1 MKKLMLFFVA
11 LIPIALIFTV
21 QITTNY
27 IALNNYISVDKVSF
41 DDEYLTITKSD
52 DNDVVL
58 KYPARVS
65 PVGATNKDVIYSSS
79 NSAIATVSSDGV
91 ITFRDFGEVI
101 ITVRSALTDSV
112 KDSVTFLVTD
122 DKAHR
127 INITNADDRLNL
139 IKGDEYYLTYEII
152 PKEALDKNV
161 TFSSSDESAVAV
173 ALDGRITAVD
183 GGEAEI
189 TVHTANGKTDS
200 ILVTVTVP
208 VKGLSLNTSVSNI
221 TTAVRTAQFPAT
233 TIAPSNATNK
243 NITYSSSDATIGEIA
258 DDGKISLLKAGVVT
272 FTATTVDGNYSVDYV
287 INYTGGYVTS
297 STMSEEYLNKTKSV
311 DFQYGKILDIP
322 VTLAP
327 SDYNLSHITNIYW
340 ESNNPNV
347 VKVENGN
354 LMVVGGGSAEITFV
368 AKLSES
374 QEIRSKTTINVLR
387 PASKIVINGDSGS
400 DTFVYNM
407 ASFTGEISY
416 SVLTIDSTTDCTDE
430 LTITCTNCDAKLN
443 DGKCHIQFTG
453 GTAKITFTAGDV
465 SREVEIAYVGSAQSC
480 TVTDEVTLELG
491 EYEFLYDGGLVPTSY
506 SDYDSDIL
514 HIADGIVTAVKGGS
528 TTITANFDDSTQRQ
542 FRITVLR
549 AGQDIYVDNKVISS
563 TMIKTSLKTW
573 QINASVYPIDAT
585 EKTISFSSSDSSIAT
600 VSTSGLVEFILEGS
614 VSITM
619 SVKKHPNVDDY
630 ITKTIT
636 ITSTFGYPDTFELT
650 NYSDVVIANKGL
662 THKIYISNSFT
673 PSDYTFDPS
682 QVSFVSANQSVATV
696 VKGSDDNGVYGLITG
711 IDGGTTTISAI
722 IGHIQKSVNVT
733 VNVLSTAVTVNY
745 FDGESYVA
753 LPTNSA
759 ITTITSLQLSPNITP
774 SNVTNKSVNWSIIQ
788 GGEYA
793 SISSSGVLSF
803 TGYGAVVVRLT
814 MADTGIYYDATITK
828 IVPELAVYE
837 TTTEITNL
845 NVSVGVSSA
854 NPNYRVKLTV
864 SNSYTILDSLDYS
877 SVECAITNADSSNDG
892 KITSVGDG
900 NGLFTISRPST
911 LSISIKSTLEFRYF
925 GTSASVYV
933 KFLSFDSANIVY
945 PVNGKNI
952 VLDNALDVN
961 YGYEQK
967 LVFGSTTY
975 DYQNEG
981 DTEKTHAGTVKYSA
995 VLSHDVQDKMYW
1007 SITTGSNFAVID
1019 SKLGIVYYI
1028 QDYMPNEENI
1038 LTIRIHDEPDYNL
1051 STIKCSYNMI
1061 VIKKS
1066 IIAYDQDSY
1075 IFARNAEAGWNLVV
1089 LSNLGTAEDN
1099 DPTKPFAELNGG
1111 TAGETYSQN
1120 LYGNGFTVNL
1130 HNLSR
1135 NEFILGGNIRNITL
1149 KGCNNDSSK
1158 ESFAKSFIFCVNTA
1172 ISYSKFTNAL
1182 KAGFVGPYAGTFTFY
1197 KCLFTCASQ
1206 CGIQMGRGENSTDG
1220 DQTVLLEDCIF
1231 DDVGQCAVDYQCGNI
1246 QVKGKLDVYNFR
1258 TADDYDSTYKTAIK
1272 NAFNSD
1278 EFKLYVDKTGSS
1290 TVANVGIVS
1299 FRNLLKIKDPKSDV
1313 KFYNGSEYV
1322 ESDNITGHNYKMVK
1336 GTTKIVFTTT
1346 HMTNMWL
1353 SEIYDSSGN
1362 ILPNAIT
1369 QTSQVDYS
1377 VLYRLGIN

>member
-65 PVGATNKDVIYSSS
+65 PVGATNKGVIYSSS
-79 NSAIATVSSDGV
+79 NPAIATVSSDGV

-152 PKEALDKNV
+152 PREALDKNV

-189 TVHTANGKTDS
+189 IVHTANGKTDS

-233 TIAPSNATNK
+233 TITPSNATNK
-243 NITYSSSDATIGEIA
+243 SITYSSSDATIGEIA
-258 DDGKISLLKAGVVT
+258 NDGKISLLKAGVVT

-407 ASFTGEISY
+407 SSFTGEISY
-416 SVLTIDSTTDCTDE
+416 SVLTIDFTTDCTDE

-506 SDYDSDIL
+506 SNYDSDIL

-573 QINASVYPIDAT
+573 QINASVYPADAT

-600 VSTSGLVEFILEGS
+600 VSASGLVEFILEGS

-636 ITSTFGYPDTFELT
+636 ITSTFGYPDAFELT
-650 NYSDVVIANKGL
+650 SYSDVVIANKGL

-759 ITTITSLQLSPNITP
+759 ITTINSLQLSPNITP

-793 SISSSGVLSF
+793 SVSSSGVLSF

-828 IVPELAVYE
+828 IVPELVVYE
-837 TTTEITNL
+837 TTTDITNL

-864 SNSYTILDSLDYS
+864 SNSYTVIDSLDYS
-877 SVECAITNADSSNDG
+877 NIDCVITNDDSSNDG

-911 LSISIKSTLEFRYF
+911 LSISIKSTLEFRSY
-925 GTSASVYV
+925 GKSVRVYV

-945 PVNGKNI
+945 VVNGKNI
-952 VLDNALDVN
+952 VLDNSLDVN

-967 LVFGSTTY
+967 LVFGSSTY
-975 DYQNEG
+975 DYQSEG
-981 DTEKTHAGTVKYSA
+981 DTVKSHNGIVRYSA
-995 VLSHDVQDKMYW
+995 ILSHDVQDKMYW
-1007 SITTGSNFAVID
+1007 SITTGAIFAELPD
-1019 SKLGIVYYI
+1019 ATSGDVYFN
-1028 QDYMPNEENI
+1028 QDTMYNEENI
-1038 LTIRIHDEPDYNL
+1038 LTLRIHDEPDYNL

-1061 VIKKS
+1061 VIRKS
-1066 IIAYDQDSY
+1066 INVYDQDSF
-1075 IFARNAEAGWNLVV
+1075 IFGRSADGWNLVV
-1089 LSNLGTAEDN
+1089 QSNIGTEEDN
-1099 DPTKPFAELNGG
+1099 DPTKPFALLGSCSMNCA
-1111 TAGETYSQN
+1111 TQN
-1120 LYGNGFTVNL
+1120 VYGNGYTVNI
-1130 HNLSR
+1130 HNVSGTDYAF
-1135 NEFILGGNIRNITL
+1135 NGNVSNLIV
-1149 KGCNNDSSK
+1149 KGHNDDSSK
-1158 ESFAKSFIFCVNTA
+1158 NSFTRNFVALEDCTY
-1172 ISYSKFTNAL
+1172 SYSKFSNA
-1182 KAGFVGPYAGTFTFY
+1182 KKTMFIRQAPNSFTFY
-1197 KCLFTCASQ
+1197 KCIFSNASQ
-1206 CGIQMGRGENSTDG
+1206 CGLQMGETSGSTG
-1220 DQTVLLEDCIF
+1220 DQTVIFEDCVF
-1231 DDVGQCAVDYQCGNI
+1231 DNVGQCAVDYIVGSVI
-1246 QVKGKLDVYNFR
+1246 IKGKFDVYNFR
-1258 TADDYDSTYKTAIK
+1258 KADDYGTGYKGAIEK
-1272 NAFNSD
+1272 AFKSKD
-1278 EFKLYVDKTGSS
+1278 FSRYVDKTGSDPVGN
-1290 TVANVGIVS
+1290 VAIAS
-1299 FRNLLKIKDPKSDV
+1299 FKVAGSPKTDV
-1313 KFYNGSEYV
+1313 KFYDNSGNSSSEDNVTGRNYV
-1322 ESDNITGHNYKMVK
+1322 MISSSYLAVCKV
-1336 GTTKIVFTTT
+1336 
-1346 HMTNMWL
+1346 NMWL
-1353 SEIYDSSGN
+1353 AEIYDSSGN
-1362 ILPNAIT
+1362 LLSNAIT
-1369 QTSQVDYS
+1369 QNSQVDYS